1 MTDPRVPEELVEA
14 AAGAWRPRR
23 PDGSLGPHP
32 AWADLDEAGR
42 REAFEGRPASPAGS
56 RRRSTPR
63 ACRPR
68 RGRSW
73 PGSAA
78 PADGGKMGG

>member
-1 MTDPRVPEELVEA
+1 MTDPRVREELVEA

-42 REAFEGRPASPAGS
+42 REAFDAARLS
-56 RRRSTPR
+56 RRLEAALDSEGLSSTAR
-63 ACRPR
+63 AVMARI
-68 RGRSW
+68 RGAR
-73 PGSAA
+73 
-78 PADGGKMGG
+78 

>member
-1 MTDPRVPEELVEA
+1 MTDPGVREELVEA

-42 REAFEGRPASPAGS
+42 REAFEAAGLS
-56 RRRSTPR
+56 RRLEAALDAEGLSSTAR
-63 ACRPR
+63 AVLARI
-68 RGRSW
+68 RGAR
-73 PGSAA
+73 
-78 PADGGKMGG
+78 

>member
-42 REAFEGRPASPAGS
+42 REAFEAARLS
-56 RRRSTPR
+56 RRLEAALDAEGLSSTAR
-63 ACRPR
+63 AVMARI
-68 RGRSW
+68 RGAR
-73 PGSAA
+73 
-78 PADGGKMGG
+78 